1 CFSLYL
7 CVYNIMLP
15 GMGVVS
21 MVLPAF
27 AHKKIFG
34 YKGLVLAT
42 CAIGFIGFLV
52 WGHHMFASG
61 IDPVLCSI
69 FAFMTMV
76 IAVPTGIKIF
86 SWIATI
92 WGGTLLFITS
102 MRFCLALY

>member
-1 CFSLYL
+1 M
-7 CVYNIMLP
+7 VLP
-15 GMGVVS
+15 GMGLVS

-42 CAIGFIGFLV
+42 CAIGFIGFMV

-61 IDPVLCSI
+61 IDPVLRSI

-86 SWIATI
+86 P
-92 WGGTLLFITS
+92 GLP
-102 MRFCLALY
+102 RFGEGPCDSRRPCGSV